1 MEKMKLINKYNFYIN
16 VTDKEFNITFDSC
29 RSALLEEDYKEI
41 VTNKLNNAL
50 EEFSLDE
57 KDKLYFA
64 KGVTVPRIKLKDLFA
79 EKKIKSIRDF
89 NEADKVIISK
99 RTASKLFKD
108 SWSRVYKTKFIV
120 KLIELLKTLGYTFNQ
135 YDLNKFTD
143 SLEFYEN
150 EYVECNYLSA
160 LNSSSLKSEIITRF
174 NEKVY
179 EDIIRHNVE
188 SWMYMYTLADDA
200 DINLYNFLVNQSVLY
215 NEKGLLKLING
226 EEAVVINEDM
236 YNSISD
242 MFKSL
247 DNDNTTLA
255 IEILANSNYDESI
268 AYILLALHN
277 YGSEISESKSKNYV
291 NFKSLLAYL
300 DISYPNISERE
311 AFKILKTTNN
321 FTLENV
327 SVLFKEFAE
336 HHFNFSDYIN
346 TESVSLDDSYCEI
359 LNKKLIYFSKTKQ
372 LIIEDYEQSPNDE
385 SGSN

>member
-1 MEKMKLINKYNFYIN
+1 MEKMKLINKYHFYID
-16 VTDKEFNITFDSC
+16 VAGKKFDITFDTS
-29 RSALLEEDYKEI
+29 RNALLEEDYKEI
-41 VTNKLNNAL
+41 VTNKINNAV

-108 SWSRVYKTKFIV
+108 SWSRVYKTKFIL
-120 KLIELLKTLGYTFNQ
+120 KLIELLKTLDYSFDE

-150 EYVECNYLSA
+150 DYVECNYLNNLYISA
-160 LNSSSLKSEIITRF
+160 LKFDIINKF

-179 EDIIRHNVE
+179 DDMLSHNSD
-188 SWMYMYTLADDA
+188 SWKYLYTLVDND
-200 DINLYNFLVNQSVLY
+200 DINFYNFLIDQPVLY

-226 EEAVVINEDM
+226 EEAAVIDEEM
-236 YNSISD
+236 FESISD
-242 MFKSL
+242 MFESSDS
-247 DNDNTTLA
+247 DNATLA
-255 IEILANSNYDESI
+255 IEILANSNYDKSI
-268 AYILLALHN
+268 AYILLALEK
-277 YGSEISESKSKNYV
+277 YGSIISNSPSKNYV
-291 NFKSLLAYL
+291 NFKSLMTYL
-300 DISYPNISERE
+300 DINRLEISEYT
-311 AFKILKTTNN
+311 AFTILKNTSNV
-321 FTLENV
+321 TLENV
-327 SVLFKEFAE
+327 CILFKEFAKN
-336 HHFNFSDYIN
+336 HFAFSTYIN

-359 LNKKLIYFSKTKQ
+359 LNKKLIYFNKTKQ
-372 LIIEDYEQSPNDE
+372 LIIEDYEASPNDE

>member
-1 MEKMKLINKYNFYIN
+1 MEKMKLINKYNFYIDVAN
-16 VTDKEFNITFDSC
+16 KKFGITFDTS
-29 RSALLEEDYKEI
+29 RNALLEEEHKEL
-41 VTNKLNNAL
+41 VTNKINNAL

-64 KGVTVPRIKLKDLFA
+64 KGVTIPRIKLKDLFA

-89 NEADKVIISK
+89 KEADKVIISK
-99 RTASKLFKD
+99 RTASKLFKN
-108 SWSRVYKTKFIV
+108 SWSRVYKTKFIL
-120 KLIELLKTLGYTFNQ
+120 KLIELLKTLDYYFNE
-135 YDLNKFTD
+135 DNLDEFTE

-150 EYVECNYLSA
+150 DYVECNYLNNLYTLA
-160 LNSSSLKSEIITRF
+160 LKFDIINKF

-179 EDIIRHNVE
+179 DDMLSHNSD
-188 SWMYMYTLADDA
+188 SWKYLYTLVDND
-200 DINLYNFLVNQSVLY
+200 DINFYNFLIDQPVLY
-215 NEKGLLKLING
+215 SEKGLLKLING
-226 EEAVVINEDM
+226 EEAVVINENM

-242 MFKSL
+242 MFKSS

-268 AYILLALHN
+268 AYILLALRN
-277 YGSEISESKSKNYV
+277 YGPKISDSRSKNYV

-300 DISYPNISERE
+300 DIAYPDISERE

-372 LIIEDYEQSPNDE
+372 LIIEDYEPSPNDE

>member
-1 MEKMKLINKYNFYIN
+1 MKLINKYNFYIN
-16 VTDKEFNITFDSC
+16 VTDKEFNITFDSNKN
-29 RSALLEEDYKEI
+29 ALLAEDYKEI
-41 VTNKLNNAL
+41 VTNKLNNAV

-99 RTASKLFKD
+99 KTASKIFNN

-120 KLIELLKTLGYTFNQ
+120 KLIELLKTLGYTFNE
-135 YDLNKFTD
+135 YDLDRFTD

-188 SWMYMYTLADDA
+188 SWMYVYTLADDA
-200 DINLYNFLVNQSVLY
+200 NTDLYNFLVDQPVLY

-226 EEAVVINEDM
+226 EEAVVINENM

-268 AYILLALHN
+268 AYILLALRN
-277 YGSEISESKSKNYV
+277 YGNKISDSRSKNYV

>member
-1 MEKMKLINKYNFYIN
+1 MEKMKLINKYNFYIDVAN
-16 VTDKEFNITFDSC
+16 KKFGITFDTS
-29 RSALLEEDYKEI
+29 RNALLEEEHKEL
-41 VTNKLNNAL
+41 VTNKINNAL

-64 KGVTVPRIKLKDLFA
+64 KGVTIPRIKLKDLFA

-89 NEADKVIISK
+89 KEADKVIISK
-99 RTASKLFKD
+99 RTASKLFKN
-108 SWSRVYKTKFIV
+108 SWSRVYKTKFIL
-120 KLIELLKTLGYTFNQ
+120 KLIELLKTLDYYFNE
-135 YDLNKFTD
+135 DNLDEFTE

-150 EYVECNYLSA
+150 DYVECNYLNNLYTLA
-160 LNSSSLKSEIITRF
+160 LKFDIINKF

-179 EDIIRHNVE
+179 DDMLSHNSD
-188 SWMYMYTLADDA
+188 SWKYLYTLVDND
-200 DINLYNFLVNQSVLY
+200 DINFYNFLIDQPVLY
-215 NEKGLLKLING
+215 SEKGLLKLING
-226 EEAVVINEDM
+226 EEAVVINENM

-242 MFKSL
+242 MFKSS

-268 AYILLALHN
+268 AYILLALRN
-277 YGSEISESKSKNYV
+277 YGPKISDSRSKNYV

-300 DISYPNISERE
+300 DIAYPDISERE

-346 TESVSLDDSYCEI
+346 TESVSLDDSSCEI

-372 LIIEDYEQSPNDE
+372 LIIEDYEPSPNDE

>member
-1 MEKMKLINKYNFYIN
+1 MKLINKYNFYIDVAN
-16 VTDKEFNITFDSC
+16 KKFGITFDTS
-29 RSALLEEDYKEI
+29 RNALLEEEHKEL
-41 VTNKLNNAL
+41 VTNKINNAL

-64 KGVTVPRIKLKDLFA
+64 KGVTIPRIKLKDLFA

-89 NEADKVIISK
+89 KEADKVIISK
-99 RTASKLFKD
+99 RTASKLFKN
-108 SWSRVYKTKFIV
+108 SWSRVYKTKFIL
-120 KLIELLKTLGYTFNQ
+120 KLIELLKTLDYYFNE
-135 YDLNKFTD
+135 DNLDEFTE

-150 EYVECNYLSA
+150 DYVECNYLNNLYTLA
-160 LNSSSLKSEIITRF
+160 LKFDIINKF

-179 EDIIRHNVE
+179 DDMLSHNSD
-188 SWMYMYTLADDA
+188 SWKYLYTLVDND
-200 DINLYNFLVNQSVLY
+200 DINFYNFLIDQPVLY
-215 NEKGLLKLING
+215 SEKGLLKLING
-226 EEAVVINEDM
+226 EEAVVINENM

-242 MFKSL
+242 MFKSS

-268 AYILLALHN
+268 AYILLALRN
-277 YGSEISESKSKNYV
+277 YGPKISDSRSKNYV

-300 DISYPNISERE
+300 DIAYPDISERE

-346 TESVSLDDSYCEI
+346 TESVSLDDSSCEI

-372 LIIEDYEQSPNDE
+372 LIIEDYEPSPNDE